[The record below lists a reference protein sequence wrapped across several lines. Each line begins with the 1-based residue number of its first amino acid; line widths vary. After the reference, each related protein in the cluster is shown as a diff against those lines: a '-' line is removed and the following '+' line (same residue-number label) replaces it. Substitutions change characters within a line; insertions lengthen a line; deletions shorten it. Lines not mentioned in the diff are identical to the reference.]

1 VSAKRTPL
9 YGWYGDDFTGS
20 TDTLATLAERGFRA
34 LLFLRQPDEAQLAAA
49 GPLDAIGIAGASRAM
64 APEAI
69 TAELTEI
76 GRFFAGQ
83 GVGLM
88 HYKCCSTFDSAPHV
102 GSIGAAVAALKPF
115 FANPLVPILGGQPN
129 LGRYCLFGNL
139 FAAGGDGTIHRI
151 DRHPTMSRHPVTPMA
166 EADLR
171 WHLAAQGLEGLGLV
185 DYRAYADA
193 WAAMARAR
201 SDGTQAILF
210 DVATEADLTAIGA
223 LLATALADGPM
234 LAVGASSVARA
245 FAAAPAESAGSAA
258 KTAPTHIDNRHV
270 GPVLALVGSLS
281 PVTRV
286 QVEAATGYAMLPV
299 EPHRLLSDE
308 SYATGLRET
317 ALSALANGDAMLV
330 TEQPEDAPAAAGCVA
345 NATGRLL
352 ASIMERAPIG
362 RLVVAGGDTS
372 TMAIRS
378 LPLWGLSYRGPCVPG
393 APLCRAHSD
402 VSRLDGLDIVLKGGQ
417 MGPPG
422 FFNDEARAGLDDTW
436 SSRGNTPSSRA

>member
-1 VSAKRTPL
+1 MTAKRIPL

-34 LLFLRQPDEAQLAAA
+34 LLFLRQPNEEQFAAA
-49 GPLDAIGIAGASRAM
+49 GTLDAIGIAGASRAM
-64 APEAI
+64 TPEAI
-69 TAELTEI
+69 ATELTEI
-76 GRFFAGQ
+76 GAFFASQ

-88 HYKCCSTFDSAPHV
+88 HYKCCSTFDSAPHI

-115 FANPLVPILGGQPN
+115 FPNPLVPILGGQPN
-129 LGRYCLFGNL
+129 LGRFCLFGNL
-139 FAAGGDGTIHRI
+139 FAAGGDGTVHRI

-171 WHLAAQGLEGLGLV
+171 RHLAAQGLQDIGLV
-185 DYRAYADA
+185 DYRAYGEGTV
-193 WAAMARAR
+193 AAALAG
-201 SDGTQAILF
+201 SEPNGAAPKLF
-210 DVATEADLTAIGA
+210 DVATEADLAVIGR
-223 LLATALADGPM
+223 LLRTALTDGPM

-245 FAAAPAESAGSAA
+245 FAAGHSERLPGAPATGAE
-258 KTAPTHIDNRHV
+258 RHHD

-281 PVTRV
+281 PVTRA
-286 QVEAATGYAMLPV
+286 QVDAARGYAALSV
-299 EPHRLLSDE
+299 DAERLLSDNG
-308 SYATGLRET
+308 YAARLRAA
-317 ALSALANGDAMLV
+317 ALSELAQGDVMLM
-330 TEQPEDAPAAAGCVA
+330 TEQPQGAPTAAGAVA
-345 NATGRLL
+345 EATGRLL
-352 ASIMERAPIG
+352 ASVIAEAHLG

-402 VSRLDGLDIVLKGGQ
+402 DPRLDGLEIVLKGGQ

-422 FFNDEARAGLDDTW
+422 FFNDAART
-436 SSRGNTPSSRA
+436 

>member
-1 VSAKRTPL
+1 MTAKRTPL

-34 LLFLRQPDEAQLAAA
+34 LLFLRQPSEAQLATA

-64 APEAI
+64 APESIA
-69 TAELTEI
+69 AELTEI

-88 HYKCCSTFDSAPHV
+88 HYKCCSTFDSAPDI
-102 GSIGAAVAALKPF
+102 GSIGAAVSALKPF
-115 FANPLVPILGGQPN
+115 FPNPLLPIVGGQPN
-129 LGRYCLFGNL
+129 LGRFCLFGNL
-139 FAAGGDGTIHRI
+139 FAAGGDATIHRI

-171 WHLAAQGLEGLGLV
+171 RHLAAQGLAEIGLV
-185 DYRAYADA
+185 DYRAYADGSVA
-193 WAAMARAR
+193 LATPP
-201 SDGTQAILF
+201 DGSPAVLF
-210 DVATEADLTAIGA
+210 DVATEADLAAIGG
-223 LLATALADGPM
+223 LLATSLENGPV

-245 FAAAPAESAGSAA
+245 FAAGHGKAVVMPPAPDA
-258 KTAPTHIDNRHV
+258 KHGGT

-281 PVTRV
+281 PVTRA
-286 QVEAATGYAMLPV
+286 QVDAAKGYVMLSV
-299 EPHRLLSDE
+299 DAGRLLADE
-308 SYATGLRET
+308 SYAATLRSA
-317 ALSALANGDAMLV
+317 ALSQLAQGDVMLV
-330 TEQPEDAPAAAGCVA
+330 TEQPAGAPAAAGTVA
-345 NATGRLL
+345 EATGALL
-352 ASIMERAPIG
+352 AAIIAEARLG

-402 VSRLDGLDIVLKGGQ
+402 DARLDGLDIVLKGGQ

-422 FFNDEARAGLDDTW
+422 FFNDAARA
-436 SSRGNTPSSRA
+436 

>member
-1 VSAKRTPL
+1 MTTKRPPL

-20 TDTLATLAERGFRA
+20 TDTLATLAERGLRA
-34 LLFLRQPDEAQLAAA
+34 LLFLRQPSEAQLAAA

-69 TAELTEI
+69 VAELTAI

-88 HYKCCSTFDSAPHV
+88 HYKCCSTFDSAPHI
-102 GSIGAAVAALKPF
+102 GSIGAAVGALKPF
-115 FANPLVPILGGQPN
+115 FPNPLVPILGGQPN
-129 LGRYCLFGNL
+129 LGRFCLFGTL

-171 WHLAAQGLEGLGLV
+171 RHLAAQGLNNIGLV
-185 DYRAYADA
+185 DYRAYAEGSA
-193 WAAMARAR
+193 ARAA
-201 SDGTQAILF
+201 SPDGSPAVLF
-210 DVATEADLTAIGA
+210 DVAIEADLTAIGR
-223 LLATALADGPM
+223 LLATSLVNGPM

-245 FAAAPAESAGSAA
+245 YAAGHGKAVVVASAPDAA
-258 KTAPTHIDNRHV
+258 RRET

-281 PVTRV
+281 PVTRA
-286 QVEAATGYAMLPV
+286 QVEAAQGYTMLEV
-299 EPHRLLSDE
+299 NAGRLLADAD
-308 SYATGLRET
+308 YAAELRAA
-317 ALSALANGDAMLV
+317 ALSELAQGDVMLV
-330 TEQPEDAPAAAGCVA
+330 TEQPADAPAAAGAVA
-345 NATGRLL
+345 GATGALL
-352 ASIMERAPIG
+352 AAIIAEARLG

-402 VSRLDGLDIVLKGGQ
+402 DARLNGLEIVLKGGQ
-417 MGPPG
+417 MGPSG
-422 FFNDEARAGLDDTW
+422 FFNDAARA
-436 SSRGNTPSSRA
+436 

>member
-1 VSAKRTPL
+1 MPL

-34 LLFLRQPDEAQLAAA
+34 LLFLREPSEAQLAAA

-64 APEAI
+64 APKAVA
-69 TAELTEI
+69 TELAGI

-88 HYKCCSTFDSAPHV
+88 HYKCCSTFDSAPHI

-115 FANPLVPILGGQPN
+115 FPNPLLPILGGQPN
-129 LGRYCLFGNL
+129 LGRFCLFGNL

-151 DRHPTMSRHPVTPMA
+151 DRHPTMSWHPVTPMA

-171 WHLAAQGLEGLGLV
+171 RHLAAQGLADIGLV
-185 DYRAYADA
+185 DYRAYAGGSV
-193 WAAMARAR
+193 ARAALPGG
-201 SDGTQAILF
+201 SAAALF
-210 DVATEADLTAIGA
+210 DVAAEADLAAIGE
-223 LLATALADGPM
+223 LLATSSENGSI

-245 FAAAPAESAGSAA
+245 FAAGHGKAVVAAPAADATPRE
-258 KTAPTHIDNRHV
+258 T

-281 PVTRV
+281 PVTRA
-286 QVEAATGYAMLPV
+286 QVEAAQGYAMLSV
-299 EPHRLLSDE
+299 DAGRLLANAGFAAE
-308 SYATGLRET
+308 LRSA
-317 ALSALANGDAMLV
+317 ALSRLARGDVMLV
-330 TEQPEDAPAAAGCVA
+330 TEKPEGAPTDSGAVA
-345 NATGRLL
+345 EATGGLL
-352 ASIMERAPIG
+352 AAIIAEARLG

-372 TMAIRS
+372 TMAVRS

-402 VSRLDGLDIVLKGGQ
+402 DERLDGLDIVLKGGQ

-422 FFNDEARAGLDDTW
+422 FFNDAARA
-436 SSRGNTPSSRA
+436 

>member
-1 VSAKRTPL
+1 VTAKRTPL

-34 LLFLRQPDEAQLAAA
+34 LLFLQQPSVAQLAAA

-69 TAELTEI
+69 ASELTEI

-88 HYKCCSTFDSAPHV
+88 HYKCCSTFDSAPDV
-102 GSIGAAVAALKPF
+102 GSIGAAVAALRPF
-115 FANPLVPILGGQPN
+115 FPNPLVPILGGQPN
-129 LGRYCLFGNL
+129 LGRFCLFGNL

-171 WHLAAQGLEGLGLV
+171 RHLAAQGLESVGLV
-185 DYRAYADA
+185 DYRTYAGGLG
-193 WAAMARAR
+193 ARAHAR
-201 SDGTQAILF
+201 RDGKHAVLF
-210 DVATEADLTAIGA
+210 DVAGEADLGVIGA
-223 LLATALADGPM
+223 LLATSLDDGPM

-245 FAAAPAESAGSAA
+245 FAAGHGKEFTTLRAEDAERRE
-258 KTAPTHIDNRHV
+258 T
-270 GPVLALVGSLS
+270 GPLLALVGSLS
-281 PVTRV
+281 PVTRA
-286 QVEAATGYAMLPV
+286 QVEVASGYATLPV
-299 EPHRLLSDE
+299 DAGRLLSDE
-308 SYATGLRET
+308 SYAAELRKA
-317 ALSALANGDAMLV
+317 ALSRLTQGDVMLV
-330 TEQPEDAPAAAGCVA
+330 TEQPEGAPSAASAVA
-345 NATGRLL
+345 EATGRLL
-352 ASIMERAPIG
+352 AAIITETRLG

-402 VSRLDGLDIVLKGGQ
+402 DARLDGLDIVLKGGQ

-422 FFNDEARAGLDDTW
+422 FFNDAAR
-436 SSRGNTPSSRA
+436 S

>member
-1 VSAKRTPL
+1 MTGQRTLL

-34 LLFLRQPDEAQLAAA
+34 LLFLHQPSETQLAAA

-64 APEAI
+64 ASEAI

-115 FANPLVPILGGQPN
+115 FPNPLVPILGGQPN
-129 LGRYCLFGNL
+129 LGRFCLFGNL
-139 FAAGGDGTIHRI
+139 FAAAGDGTIHRI

-171 WHLAAQGLEGLGLV
+171 RHLAAQGLTGIGLV
-185 DYRAYADA
+185 DYRAYADDPIA
-193 WAAMARAR
+193 LAELSTGNSAV
-201 SDGTQAILF
+201 LF
-210 DVATEADLTAIGA
+210 DVASEDDLAAIGTS
-223 LLATALADGPM
+223 LAMSLESGPM

-245 FAAAPAESAGSAA
+245 FAAGHGKRAA
-258 KTAPTHIDNRHV
+258 VAPTSDAKRRKA

-281 PVTRV
+281 PVTRA
-286 QVEAATGYAMLPV
+286 QVEAAKGYATLSV
-299 EPHRLLSDE
+299 DAGRLLSDE
-308 SYATGLRET
+308 SYGAELRAA
-317 ALSALANGDAMLV
+317 ALSKLGQGDVMLV
-330 TEQPEDAPAAAGCVA
+330 TQRPEGAPAAAGAVA
-345 NATGRLL
+345 EATGSLLSAIIAEARL
-352 ASIMERAPIG
+352 G

-372 TMAIRS
+372 TMAIRA

-402 VSRLDGLDIVLKGGQ
+402 DARLDGLDIVLKGGQ

-422 FFNDEARAGLDDTW
+422 FFNDAAR
-436 SSRGNTPSSRA
+436 S

>member
-1 VSAKRTPL
+1 MTAKHIPL

-34 LLFLRQPDEAQLAAA
+34 LLFLRQPSEAQLAVA

-69 TAELTEI
+69 AAELTKI

-88 HYKCCSTFDSAPHV
+88 HYKCCSTFDSAPHI

-115 FANPLVPILGGQPN
+115 FSNPLVPVLGGQPN
-129 LGRYCLFGNL
+129 LGRFCLFGNL
-139 FAAGGDGTIHRI
+139 FAAGGDGTVHRI

-171 WHLAAQGLEGLGLV
+171 RHLAKQGLADIGLV
-185 DYRAYADA
+185 DCRAYADGSGVLRPPPA
-193 WAAMARAR
+193 GKSAV
-201 SDGTQAILF
+201 LF
-210 DVATEADLTAIGA
+210 DVATEADLTAIGG
-223 LLATALADGPM
+223 LLATSLVNGPM

-245 FAAAPAESAGSAA
+245 YAAGHGKAAAVAPAVDATRRE
-258 KTAPTHIDNRHV
+258 T

-281 PVTRV
+281 PVTRA
-286 QVEAATGYAMLPV
+286 QVEVAQGYAILPV
-299 EPHRLLSDE
+299 DAGRLLADAG
-308 SYATGLRET
+308 YAAALRVT
-317 ALSALANGDAMLV
+317 ALSKLTQGDAMLV
-330 TEQPEDAPAAAGCVA
+330 TEQPTSAPTAAGAVA
-345 NATGRLL
+345 EATGRLL
-352 ASIMERAPIG
+352 CAIIAEARLG

-402 VSRLDGLDIVLKGGQ
+402 DARLDGLDIVLKGGQ

-422 FFNDEARAGLDDTW
+422 FFNDAART
-436 SSRGNTPSSRA
+436 